1 MQIKTLSATVAG
13 LLLAAG
19 SITASAQ
26 TITIGQASVPSAS
39 GGSAAIAVT
48 FDDDGNVNVG
58 AYNTEFSYSTLTGP
72 PNYLGG
78 IPTSNSPNCIV
89 TDATKTVSVARFS
102 ATPGVGLPDETLC
115 TITFAINAGT
125 PDAAYAL
132 PHDASPGTTA
142 FFHTDGSDITPSGT
156 VVDGAI
162 NVVATGPG
170 TISFPVAPVTLPNA
184 TYGTSTSAN
193 IPVNWAP
200 GGGNNPGDTAS
211 FTCTAPAGF
220 TVAPLSGGPYTNTGT
235 PPANLAVSCTTGA
248 AAVNG
253 NVECTATNTAPSSAN
268 YTIPVTCPAGTMAPP
283 NLTPNPASGSTLT
296 VPSGAPGANS
306 CQSFSIAATGG
317 AGVNP
322 ATVTCS
328 SADAAVV
335 VTPATPLNFL
345 PGAAAQSV
353 QVCTTLTNAAQSFNN
368 VVHCAGA
375 DGAGAID
382 WVFNV
387 AAPAG
392 AVAPTFVPASSLWSK
407 LALFGMLGAL
417 GMLVIGLRR
426 NH

>member
-1 MQIKTLSATVAG
+1 MNGLKNLTRLGLATALLASMGVAG
-13 LLLAAG
+13 AA
-19 SITASAQ
+19 
-26 TITIGQASVPSAS
+26 TIGIGSASVPSAS
-39 GGSAAIAVT
+39 GGTVTVAITFNPQADVVAGYNTIIDYDNTILTGDPTVAPGGSAVCTIDPVTHTISVFHATFPASAIPSETACSVSFNVT
-48 FDDDGNVNVG
+48 AGTAVG
-58 AYNTEFSYSTLTGP
+58 AYP
-72 PNYLGG
+72 IAHHP
-78 IPTSNSPNCIV
+78 
-89 TDATKTVSVARFS
+89 
-102 ATPGVGLPDETLC
+102 GLPDTSFVDLAANE
-115 TITFAINAGT
+115 IVPAGT
-125 PDAAYAL
+125 V
-132 PHDASPGTTA
+132 T
-142 FFHTDGSDITPSGT
+142 
-156 VVDGAI
+156 DGAI

-382 WVFNV
+382 WAFNV

>member
-1 MQIKTLSATVAG
+1 MNNFKNLTRLGLATA
-13 LLLAAG
+13 LLASMG
-19 SITASAQ
+19 VASAA
-26 TITIGQASVPSAS
+26 TLTIGSGTVPSAS
-39 GGSAAIAVT
+39 GGPVTIAIT
-48 FDDDGNVNVG
+48 FDPQGDVVAG
-58 AYNTEFSYSTLTGP
+58 YNTEFSYDNAILTADPVPSNGTCTINNVAHTIALIRATFP
-72 PNYLGG
+72 AAA
-78 IPTSNSPNCIV
+78 IP
-89 TDATKTVSVARFS
+89 A
-102 ATPGVGLPDETLC
+102 ETTC
-115 TITFAINAGT
+115 TITFQVAPGTAVGAYPLTNDITATGFFDTSANNVAGT
-125 PDAAYAL
+125 V
-132 PHDASPGTTA
+132 T
-142 FFHTDGSDITPSGT
+142 
-156 VVDGAI
+156 DGAI

-253 NVECTATNTAPSSAN
+253 NVECTATNTAPSSTN

-382 WVFNV
+382 WAFNV